1 MIAKKARTAGF
12 FGGVK
17 GLRNGLGCGM
27 IGKRK
32 EKSMKLLFLLG
43 NAAVGKMTV
52 GQEIAK
58 KTGLRLFHNHMTIEP
73 IIEIFGYYD
82 AKIITEVREVIF
94 KELAASSVKGVIF
107 TYMMDFDHKGDW
119 DYLAHVRSLFDIPED
134 DVFYAEL
141 VAPQEVRLCRNRT
154 ENRLKHKPSKRDVE
168 VSDDRLIRADEEY
181 RCESRIGEVPFRNY
195 FRLDNSALSAEAAAD
210 EIIKKFSL

>member
-1 MIAKKARTAGF
+1 
-12 FGGVK
+12 
-17 GLRNGLGCGM
+17 M

-107 TYMMDFDHKGDW
+107 TYMMAFDHKGDW

-141 VAPQEVRLCRNRT
+141 VAPQEVRLRRNRT

-168 VSDDRLIRADEEY
+168 VSDDRLIRADEE
-181 RCESRIGEVPFRNY
+181 
-195 FRLDNSALSAEAAAD
+195 
-210 EIIKKFSL
+210 

>member
-1 MIAKKARTAGF
+1 
-12 FGGVK
+12 
-17 GLRNGLGCGM
+17 M

-119 DYLAHVRSLFDIPED
+119 DYLAHVRALFDIPED
-134 DVFYAEL
+134 DVCYAEL
-141 VAPQEVRLCRNRT
+141 VAPQELRLRRNR
-154 ENRLKHKPSKRDVE
+154 P
-168 VSDDRLIRADEEY
+168 
-181 RCESRIGEVPFRNY
+181 
-195 FRLDNSALSAEAAAD
+195 
-210 EIIKKFSL
+210 

>member
-1 MIAKKARTAGF
+1 M
-12 FGGVK
+12 
-17 GLRNGLGCGM
+17 
-27 IGKRK
+27 
-32 EKSMKLLFLLG
+32 
-43 NAAVGKMTV
+43 
-52 GQEIAK
+52 
-58 KTGLRLFHNHMTIEP
+58 
-73 IIEIFGYYD
+73 
-82 AKIITEVREVIF
+82 
-94 KELAASSVKGVIF
+94 KGVIF

-141 VAPQEVRLCRNRT
+141 VAPQEVRLRRNRT
-154 ENRLKHKPSKRDVE
+154 ENRLKNKPSKRDVE